1 MRFLPFQQ
9 DDQAHRFLRL
19 LAQESWKLEKSILW
33 ECAKSWPESSAVRL
47 GPCGTGLGRS
57 RAGYLNRGMFLPV
70 VDTGFWNSAP
80 DGYDLSGHSPQ
91 RVKPI
96 FW

>member
-1 MRFLPFQQ
+1 MTRIIDSCTCWPAVLEVREKYP
-9 DDQAHRFLRL
+9 LRVHKI
-19 LAQESWKLEKSILW
+19 LAGELS
-33 ECAKSWPESSAVRL
+33 CPARAR
-47 GPCGTGLGRS
+47 GTGIVRS
-57 RAGYLNRGMFLPV
+57 LADYLNRGMDLPV